1 MEDNSM
7 VALSAAGV
15 SLCKH
20 TQQALQVVQRSQLT
34 SQCWSVI
41 LLLVSHAGVCMNP
54 RCHLRL
60 VYEANPLALLCE
72 QAGGIASDGKQ
83 RICEITPSKLH
94 QRLPLFMGSLDDM
107 RELMSYDDVQQL
119 DGKTYT
125 V

>member
-1 MEDNSM
+1 
-7 VALSAAGV
+7 
-15 SLCKH
+15 
-20 TQQALQVVQRSQLT
+20 
-34 SQCWSVI
+34 
-41 LLLVSHAGVCMNP
+41 MNP

-83 RICEITPSKLH
+83 RIRDIRPSKLH
-94 QRLPLFMGSLDDM
+94 QRLPLFMGSPDDM
-107 RELMSYDDVQQL
+107 KELMSYGDVQQL